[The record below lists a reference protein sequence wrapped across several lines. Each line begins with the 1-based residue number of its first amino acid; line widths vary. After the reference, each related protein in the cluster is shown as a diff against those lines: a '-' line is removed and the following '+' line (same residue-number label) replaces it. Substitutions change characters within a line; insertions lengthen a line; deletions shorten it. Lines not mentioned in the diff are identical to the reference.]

1 MPKMTYDILKLE
13 NGDFVKVAQRDE
25 KSRAIRYATWAA
37 STSTDENG
45 AFEVR
50 ESEGQKKIVLIQR
63 TNTHA

>member
-1 MPKMTYDILKLE
+1 MTYDILKLE

-37 STSTDENG
+37 ATSEDENG

-50 ESEGQKKIVLIQR
+50 ESEGQKKIMLIQR